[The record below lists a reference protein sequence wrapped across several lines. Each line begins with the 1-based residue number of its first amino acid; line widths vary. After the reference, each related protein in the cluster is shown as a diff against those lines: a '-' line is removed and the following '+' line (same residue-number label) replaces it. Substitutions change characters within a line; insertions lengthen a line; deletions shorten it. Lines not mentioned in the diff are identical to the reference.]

1 VESAI
6 AIQWAVGDEGVAR
19 IVAWLPRHSVG
30 DNKAEMEVII
40 VVLVGVL
47 QERVVVDVRL
57 ALLPTILVGG
67 ALQERVA
74 VAN

>member
-1 VESAI
+1 
-6 AIQWAVGDEGVAR
+6 VGDEGVAR

-30 DNKAEMEVII
+30 DDKAVAGVII

-47 QERVVVDVRL
+47 QKMVVVDVLL
-57 ALLPTILVGG
+57 ALLPTMQVGG